1 MKLKR
6 ISAVFFVLAATV
18 ILVAGSYALSPPA
31 SQAKRHEPPAG
42 PSPGGDLI
50 SFDAMYGVDGPFV
63 GAGYPIRNVPGD
75 ELPWA
80 IAKSIKGDLGANGR
94 LRIKVKGLVFK
105 DDPSVPVDLRGKND
119 EATFRGLVSCL
130 TEEGDH
136 VGQSNVVTRG
146 FPASEEGDSTIDERL
161 ILPNPCIA
169 PIVMVLAGSEDK
181 WFAVTG
187 VETEG
192 N

>member
-75 ELPWA
+75 EL
-80 IAKSIKGDLGANGR
+80 
-94 LRIKVKGLVFK
+94 
-105 DDPSVPVDLRGKND
+105 
-119 EATFRGLVSCL
+119 RGLSRSPSRAISGR
-130 TEEGDH
+130 T
-136 VGQSNVVTRG
+136 
-146 FPASEEGDSTIDERL
+146 
-161 ILPNPCIA
+161 
-169 PIVMVLAGSEDK
+169 AGSESR
-181 WFAVTG
+181 
-187 VETEG
+187 
-192 N
+192 